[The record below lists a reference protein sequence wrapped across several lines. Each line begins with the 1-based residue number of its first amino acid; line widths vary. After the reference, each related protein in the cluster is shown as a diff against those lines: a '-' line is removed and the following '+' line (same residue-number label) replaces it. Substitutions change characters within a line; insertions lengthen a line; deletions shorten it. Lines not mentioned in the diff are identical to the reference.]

1 MSMLELSP
9 EHAPSK
15 LEATPYTLAL
25 AAQKAIKDHQV
36 KAETEAGLIR
46 QLLMGR
52 YVRVKDTGAI
62 WLVQEVRMTL
72 GWRAVLY
79 GQTKGTRRRR
89 PIGALTDVEVINV
102 GGETK

>member
-1 MSMLELSP
+1 MLELPP
-9 EHAPSK
+9 EHAPSMPD
-15 LEATPYTLAL
+15 ATPYKLAL
-25 AAQKAIKDHQV
+25 AAQKAIKNHQV
-36 KAETEAGLIR
+36 RAETEAGLIR
-46 QLLMGR
+46 QLMIGR
-52 YVRVKDTGAI
+52 HVRLKDDDAI

-89 PIGALTDVEVINV
+89 PIGVLTDVEVINV